1 MQCLEDEGVVF
12 YQFAGLQSDHLR
24 HGVFSR
30 LGGVSQPP
38 WHSLNVGAF
47 VGDDPEAVRINH
59 RRIYRLLD
67 VPPERRATARQA
79 GGTRVAHVTR
89 RGVGQ
94 TYAGTDS
101 LLTDLP
107 GVPLIMRFAD
117 CLPII
122 LHDPLRGVA
131 GIVHAGWKGTV
142 GRIAE
147 ATIKSMSGHYN
158 CRAADIRAGIGPGI
172 GPCCYEIGPDV
183 SQLVR
188 RHLPFPGLLSHR
200 GNGRAHLDLWEANRA
215 LLAQAGVREIEV
227 AGICTACDTE
237 SWFSHRAEKG
247 QTGRFAAVVALGD
260 R

>member
-1 MQCLEDEGVVF
+1 MQRLEDGGVVF
-12 YQFAGLQSDHLR
+12 YQFAGLQNDRLR
-24 HGVFSR
+24 HGIFSR
-30 LGGVSQPP
+30 LGGVSQSP
-38 WHSLNVGAF
+38 WDSLNVGAF

-59 RRIYRLLD
+59 QRVYRLLD
-67 VPPERRATARQA
+67 LPPERRATARQI
-79 GGTRVAHVTR
+79 GGARVAHVTR

-122 LHDPLRGVA
+122 LHDPVRGVV

-147 ATIKSMSGHYN
+147 ATVQSMTGHYG
-158 CRAADIRAGIGPGI
+158 CRPADIRAGIGPGI
-172 GPCCYEIGPDV
+172 GPGCYEIGPDV
-183 SQLVR
+183 GQLVR
-188 RHLPFPGLLSHR
+188 QRLPFPGLLDPS
-200 GNGRAHLDLWEANRA
+200 GNGKAHLDLWEANRA
-215 LLAQAGVREIEV
+215 LLARAGVGKIEI

-247 QTGRFAAVVALGD
+247 RTGRFAAVVALTD